1 MIDMHT
7 HPVQVT
13 ELHERDPALDRA
25 VRDVFGLYMPPQ
37 PLATFIGHMDAA
49 EAEYAAILPIDC
61 TTAHGC
67 QILSNQQIAFLM
79 ERSDR
84 LIGFASVDPNAENA
98 ADALLRDVREYG
110 LKGLKLDPALQ
121 QFDVAD
127 RDRAYPVYQAAVDA
141 GIPLL
146 IHCGLSWAPRG
157 QSRLA
162 NPLTLEPVVQDFPS
176 LNIILAHFGWP
187 WTREALML
195 AVKHRNVLLDT
206 SVLYSGSPHDSLTH
220 VINEIGGVDVID
232 RSLPDQIVFGSNY
245 PRVDPK
251 RVAWAVRALGL
262 RPEMEQRLCHGTA
275 ARLLGLE
282 AAR

>member
-1 MIDMHT
+1 MIDIHT
-7 HPVQVT
+7 HPVQVS
-13 ELHERDPALDRA
+13 ELHERDPHLDRA

-49 EAEYAAILPIDC
+49 GADYAAILPIDC

-67 QILSNQQIAFLM
+67 HILTNQQIAFLM
-79 ERSDR
+79 EQSDR
-84 LIGFASVDPNAENA
+84 LVGFASVDPSAEDA
-98 ADALLRDVREYG
+98 ADVLLRDVKEYG

-127 RDRAYPVYQAAVDA
+127 RDRAYPVYEAAASA

-146 IHCGLSWAPRG
+146 IHCGLSWAPQG
-157 QSRLA
+157 QARLA
-162 NPLTLEPVVQDFPS
+162 DPVALEPVVQDFPNLS
-176 LNIILAHFGWP
+176 IILAHFGWP
-187 WTREALML
+187 WAREALML

-206 SVLYSGSPHDSLTH
+206 SVLYSGSPHDSRTH
-220 VINEIGGVDVID
+220 VINEIGGVDVLD
-232 RSLPDQIVFGSNY
+232 RSLPDQVVFGSNY

-251 RVAWAVRALGL
+251 RVAWAVRDLGL
-262 RPEMEQRLCHGTA
+262 RPAMEQRLCHDTA

-282 AAR
+282 VAR